1 MTDQELRMLSAAI
14 QSQLADAAVPDEV
27 ILDKVREVP
36 ELLQAKLPSSA
47 NLFLA
52 AVSRGRFELAKKAAA
67 MGADIHWRCE
77 ASGIGGNALNAARTP
92 EQAEELLAMGLEIE
106 RNLSL
111 RLPCQN
117 PAVTSA
123 SRNEPEMMRYWL
135 QKQSQLFAGEPE
147 YLQQLF
153 YAAIRVAS
161 MFNQYSTL
169 AVIIADD
176 QLFPLLKE
184 IYAGEDTADSIKL
197 YQSALRRI
205 KDEGLEPRQKE
216 LRKVLNARRKELSQ

>member
-92 EQAEELLAMGLEIE
+92 EQAEELLARAFCHEIE
-106 RNLSL
+106 HLDGHMYTEH
-111 RLPCQN
+111 
-117 PAVTSA
+117 VT
-123 SRNEPEMMRYWL
+123 
-135 QKQSQLFAGEPE
+135 
-147 YLQQLF
+147 
-153 YAAIRVAS
+153 
-161 MFNQYSTL
+161 
-169 AVIIADD
+169 D
-176 QLFPLLKE
+176 
-184 IYAGEDTADSIKL
+184 
-197 YQSALRRI
+197 
-205 KDEGLEPRQKE
+205 GLHDVREE
-216 LRKVLNARRKELSQ
+216 EE